1 MDGTHRCKVA
11 WKYLCRIILPGKY
24 MRHSFDEVNADVLR
38 ETFSIVKGGFVVALV
53 PALNLVPISKI
64 NVPI

>member
-1 MDGTHRCKVA
+1 
-11 WKYLCRIILPGKY
+11 